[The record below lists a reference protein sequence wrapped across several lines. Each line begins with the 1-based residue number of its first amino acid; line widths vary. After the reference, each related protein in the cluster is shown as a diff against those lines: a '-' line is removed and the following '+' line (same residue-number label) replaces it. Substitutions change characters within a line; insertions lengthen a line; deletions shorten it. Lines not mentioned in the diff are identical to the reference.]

1 MKYDRGQVQCFIAHA
16 AFGVDIYLPTDI
28 IAVEKKE
35 RALSPKIPFFNG
47 NLIRWKV
54 YVHTKPLQVEKK

>member
-1 MKYDRGQVQCFIAHA
+1 MHA

-54 YVHTKPLQVEKK
+54 YVHTNPLQVEKQ

>member
-1 MKYDRGQVQCFIAHA
+1 MLHLAC
-16 AFGVDIYLPTDI
+16 GVWCRHLYLPTDI

-47 NLIRWKV
+47 NLIRCKV
-54 YVHTKPLQVEKK
+54 YVHTKALQAEKI

>member
-1 MKYDRGQVQCFIAHA
+1 MHA

-35 RALSPKIPFFNG
+35 RALIIPFFNG